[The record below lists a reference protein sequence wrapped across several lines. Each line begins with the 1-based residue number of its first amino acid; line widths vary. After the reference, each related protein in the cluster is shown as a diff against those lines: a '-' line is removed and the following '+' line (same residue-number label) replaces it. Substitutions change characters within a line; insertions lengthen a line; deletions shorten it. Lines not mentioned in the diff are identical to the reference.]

1 MSRILSTPDTLSI
14 SQIDGFSSGAMKQ
27 ALIDY
32 YRCPENLADFRLAGT
47 PFADS
52 GYFRFGPETICYG
65 RLSSRP
71 PSKQLIAPLHDSS
84 TDVTADGG
92 VVCLSIDPDEI
103 IENLRHERYRDA
115 THSNWTRFTDSPLV
129 RNTYYRFRPFLPL
142 SVRKHLQRAL
152 LKDWTTLAFPHWP
165 VDRTVE
171 RLLEQLL
178 ALSMAAQG
186 ADTVPFVWFWPDGA
200 SSCAIMTHDI
210 ETLAGR
216 NFSSQLMD
224 LDDSVGIKASFQIVP
239 EGRYPVPSKFVD
251 EIRHRGFEINIHD
264 LNHDGLLFASR
275 ERFQRR
281 AVQINA
287 YGVQYRALGFRS
299 GGLYRNPAWYTELEF
314 SYDMSLP
321 SVAHLDPQRGGCC
334 SLMPFF
340 IGKILEL
347 PLTTIQDYSLFHVLN
362 DYSIDLWK
370 RQLASVTDAHGLASF
385 LVHPDYLIDG
395 RARKTYQTL
404 LEHLALMRE
413 ERNIWI
419 APPRDVDRW
428 WRERNQMRVVCHEGK
443 WRIEGRGREHAR
455 LAFATL
461 VGRELSF
468 TISDHN

>member
-1 MSRILSTPDTLSI
+1 MLQTLSMT
-14 SQIDGFSSGAMKQ
+14 SATGELSSSAMKQ

-32 YRCPENLADFRLAGT
+32 YRCPENLADFSLAGSL
-47 PFADS
+47 FGDS

-65 RLSSRP
+65 RLSSRL
-71 PSKQLIAPLHDSS
+71 PSKELAGPLHDTSS
-84 TDVTADGG
+84 DVKADAG
-92 VVCLSIDPDEI
+92 VVCLPLDPDEI
-103 IENLRHERYRDA
+103 IENLRHERYRGA
-115 THSNWTRFTDSPLV
+115 NPSSWIRFTNSPLL
-129 RNTYYRFRPFLPL
+129 RHTYYRLRPFLPL

-171 RLLEQLL
+171 QILEQLL
-178 ALSMAAQG
+178 ALSMTAQG
-186 ADTVPFVWFWPDGA
+186 VNRVPFVWFWPDGA
-200 SSCAIMTHDI
+200 ASCTIMTHDV
-210 ETLAGR
+210 ETLVGR

-224 LDDSVGIKASFQIVP
+224 LDDSAGIKSSFQIVP
-239 EGRYPVPSKFVD
+239 EGRYPVPGELID
-251 EIRHRGFEINIHD
+251 EVRHRGFEINIHD

-275 ERFQRR
+275 ERFLRR
-281 AVQINA
+281 AAHINA
-287 YGVQYRALGFRS
+287 YGMRYGALGFRS
-299 GGLYRNPAWYTELEF
+299 GGLYRNPDWYAALDF

-334 SLMPFF
+334 TLMPFF

-370 RQLASVTDAHGLASF
+370 RQLASVTAAHGLASF

-395 RARKTYQTL
+395 RARKTYQAL
-404 LEHLALMRE
+404 LEHLALMRD

-419 APPRDVDRW
+419 ALPRDVDRW
-428 WRERNQMRVVCHEGK
+428 WRERNQLRVVCADGK
-443 WRIEGRGREHAR
+443 WRIEGRGKERAR

-461 VGRELSF
+461 INHEVSF
-468 TISDHN
+468 TIGDHD